1 MLAKAPH
8 NISITRN
15 DEIKA
20 KKKSWKKKPEKKSTA
35 SRGRQKIVVDEIK
48 KK

>member
-20 KKKSWKKKPEKKSTA
+20 KKNLEKKPEKKSTA
-35 SRGRQKIVVDEIK
+35 SRGRQKIVVDEIRK
-48 KK
+48 K